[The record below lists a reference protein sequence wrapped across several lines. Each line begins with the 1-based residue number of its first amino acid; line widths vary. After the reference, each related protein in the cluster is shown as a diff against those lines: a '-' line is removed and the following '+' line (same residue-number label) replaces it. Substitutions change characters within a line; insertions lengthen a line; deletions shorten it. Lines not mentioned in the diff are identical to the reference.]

1 MAVAN
6 PFIPSLAI
14 HSSRIHLLEKGTGY
28 CYSQGCYRNTLLP
41 EKKKKQN
48 KTNGEVLEGRGVVDS
63 SMDFLCLSSSL
74 RSGLAGKEGG
84 I

>member
-1 MAVAN
+1 MVVAN

-14 HSSRIHLLEKGTGY
+14 HSSQIHLLEKGTGY

-41 EKKKKQN
+41 EKK
-48 KTNGEVLEGRGVVDS
+48 NGEVLEGRGSVDS
-63 SMDFLCLSSSL
+63 SMDFLCLSSSH